1 MLKQKIQ
8 EDLKIAMKN
17 KQELELSVL
26 RMLNSAIKNAEIANK
41 RQELKD
47 PGIIKAIKQQIKQ
60 RKDSISQYKEGK
72 RFDLVEKERKELKI
86 LENYMPEQMSETQIK
101 KTVKKIITDSGLS
114 DFGPVMGKA
123 MAELKDRADGALVK
137 KIVEQELK

>member
-1 MLKQKIQ
+1 MLKNKISQ
-8 EDLKIAMKN
+8 DLVKALKA
-17 KQELELSVL
+17 KQELEISVL
-26 RMLNSAIKNAEIANK
+26 RMLNSVIKNAEIANK

-47 PGIIKAIKQQIKQ
+47 ADTARVVKQQIKQ

-86 LENYMPEQMSETQIK
+86 LENYMPDQMSETQVK
-101 KTVKKIITDSGLS
+101 KIVKKIIADSGLT

-123 MAELKDRADGALVK
+123 MAELKDQADGALVK